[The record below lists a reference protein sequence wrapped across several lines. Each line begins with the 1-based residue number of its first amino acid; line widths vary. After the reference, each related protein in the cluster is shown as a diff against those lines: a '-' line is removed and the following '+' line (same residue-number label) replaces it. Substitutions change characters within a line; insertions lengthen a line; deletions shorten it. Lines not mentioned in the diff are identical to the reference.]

1 MGNCFSDPSS
11 STKHKQPSG
20 GQKLGS
26 APNIPPAGPASSA
39 QKLGST
45 SGKRNNDPPR
55 TLGGGAA
62 GTGGSDAEAR
72 ERALLAAEERA
83 MNVSGLI
90 SSSTCITSRS
100 MDHSLCGSICPS
112 ATLTLLGKEKGREQ
126 RKPESGQ
133 VVRQTRGGS
142 QSPVEPETDR

>member
-26 APNIPPAGPASSA
+26 APNVPPAGPASSA

-83 MNVSGLI
+83 MNAKKKGVNSANPKAGKL
-90 SSSTCITSRS
+90 SAKLEADRKAPLSPKQTDERM
-100 MDHSLCGSICPS
+100 MD
-112 ATLTLLGKEKGREQ
+112 R
-126 RKPESGQ
+126 GQ
-133 VVRQTRGGS
+133 WN
-142 QSPVEPETDR
+142 